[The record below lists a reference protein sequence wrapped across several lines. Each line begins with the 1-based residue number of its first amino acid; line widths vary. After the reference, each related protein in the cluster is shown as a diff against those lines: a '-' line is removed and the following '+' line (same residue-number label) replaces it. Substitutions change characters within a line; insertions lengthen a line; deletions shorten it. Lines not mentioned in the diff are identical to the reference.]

1 MGNVL
6 GDIILNKTNNHIVEA
21 RITQLFYFLKHSPE
35 PVRQYST
42 DFEYAVEQFLLHG
55 FESNL
60 ITLSFAH
67 YQSLQVGQ
75 YLFFTNNLT

>member
-6 GDIILNKTNNHIVEA
+6 GDIVLNKSNNHIIEA

-35 PVRQYST
+35 LVCQYST
-42 DFEYAVEQFLLHG
+42 DFEYAVERFLLNV
-55 FESNL
+55 FDSNL

-67 YQSLQVGQ
+67 YQSLQV
-75 YLFFTNNLT
+75 YIKKFIF